1 MDMQYDALKEFD
13 VFPGIAIPD
22 PRLKALGVKAG
33 TLEEFA
39 RTVLREH
46 VEQN

>member
-1 MDMQYDALKEFD
+1 M
-13 VFPGIAIPD
+13 FPGIEIPD
-22 PRLKALGVKAG
+22 PRLTALGVKSG

-46 VEQN
+46 VEKDQ